1 LTEDDLATLQQL
13 ERAERANHPST
24 CARVEGIN
32 RKWLTLARKY
42 TQAPSG
48 SDISPGDLYRAAWDK
63 SKALSLW
70 ADTPATL
77 IELQELNKT
86 LELLVPDLISRYNMC
101 AFVYCLL
108 AR

>member
-1 LTEDDLATLQQL
+1 MTEDDLATLQQL
-13 ERAERANHPST
+13 ERAERANNPST
-24 CARVEGIN
+24 CANFKHIN
-32 RKWLTLARKY
+32 NEWLDLARKH

-70 ADTPATL
+70 PDTPATL

-86 LELLVPDLISRYNMC
+86 LKSLVPDLISRYSMC
-101 AFVYCLL
+101 AFAHCLS